1 MMISV
6 LTASVKK
13 LNHFNIVPST
23 YLIKTATLV
32 ILLLRIC
39 ISFNLWESTKF

>member
-13 LNHFNIVPST
+13 LNHFNTVPRT
-23 YLIKTATLV
+23 YLIKTTTLV
-32 ILLLRIC
+32 ILPLRIY